1 MKRLLTALLIT
12 FCFSTIFAHD
22 MVDYL
27 YSKKV
32 VFQKEYT
39 IDSAAHPIIV
49 RLDFNSDS
57 ILNPKVASLLRS
69 TTAQRIDFVFTSY
82 AASSSFDQP
91 KLNIARLNALKALAP
106 HLFTNT
112 LTQWN
117 FIAQTKANCKEEA
130 SEMLHAFIIYPVPP
144 ASKATAAIDEKRMKY
159 FFETLSL
166 ADTCTDTVLKI
177 KFKYVETGLYKHRN
191 YVNQK
196 NIKLSPTKSKKYPY
210 ALKKQV
216 IDSSYVVEHVAC
228 ASYAIDYTPFLVNN
242 DSVVMAV
249 LNRKKE
255 WKNKIVVTDVTGS
268 MSPYTTQ
275 LLLWYKLHETE
286 KDVNQFVFFN
296 DGNMTPDDKKV
307 IGATGGIYS
316 CEGKA
321 GYAYMEKQVSKA
333 MEAGGGGDAP
343 ENNMEAL
350 LSLRHL
356 TPEQNLVMIADN
368 YAPVK
373 DIALLM
379 KFKFPVKIILCGVST
394 YINSDYLD
402 IARYTGGSIHTMESD
417 IDNLMTLK
425 EGDSIT
431 INKTKYK
438 ISEGK
443 FVLAL

>member
-1 MKRLLTALLIT
+1 MKRLLTAVLMTLY
-12 FCFSTIFAHD
+12 FSTIFADD

-32 VFQKEYT
+32 IFQKQYT

-57 ILNPKVASLLRS
+57 ILNPKVAAILKS
-69 TTAQRIDFVFTSY
+69 TTAERIDFVFTNY
-82 AASSSFDQP
+82 AASASFDQP
-91 KLNIARLNALKALAP
+91 KLNIARLNALKAIAP
-106 HLFTNT
+106 RLFTNT

-117 FIAQTKANCKEEA
+117 FIAQTKASCKEDA
-130 SEMLHAFIIYPVPP
+130 SEMLHAFVIYPTPP
-144 ASKATAAIDEKRMKY
+144 ASKATVAIDKKRMKY
-159 FFETLSL
+159 FFETLSTV
-166 ADTCTDTVLKI
+166 DTCTDTVLKI

-196 NIKLSPTKSKKYPY
+196 NIKLSPIKSKKYPY

-216 IDSSYVVEHVAC
+216 VDSSYVVVPVRC
-228 ASYAIDYTPFLVNN
+228 ASYAIDYRPFILNN

-249 LNRKKE
+249 LDRKKE

-286 KDVNQFVFFN
+286 EDVNQFVFFN
-296 DGNMTPDDKKV
+296 DGNMKPDDKKV

-321 GYAYMEKQVSKA
+321 GYDYMAKQVSKA
-333 MEAGGGGDAP
+333 MQAGCGGDAP

-356 TPEQNLVMIADN
+356 TPEQNVVMIADN
-368 YAPVK
+368 FAPVK
-373 DIALLM
+373 DLELLL
-379 KFKFPVKIILCGVST
+379 KFKFPVKIILCGVRS

-417 IDNLMTLK
+417 IENLMLLK

-431 INKTKYK
+431 INKMKYK
-438 ISEGK
+438 ISGGK

>member
-1 MKRLLTALLIT
+1 MKRLLTAVFFTCL
-12 FCFSTIFAHD
+12 FSSIFAD
-22 MVDYL
+22 DFVDYL

-32 VFQKEYT
+32 IFQKEYK

-57 ILNPKVASLLRS
+57 ILNPKVAAILKS

-82 AASSSFDQP
+82 AASNSFDQP
-91 KLNIARLNALKALAP
+91 TLNIARLNALKAIAP
-106 HLFTNT
+106 RLFTNT
-112 LTQWN
+112 LTQWT
-117 FIAQTKANCKEEA
+117 FIAQTKASCKEEA
-130 SEMLHAFIIYPVPP
+130 SEMLHAFIIYPTPP
-144 ASKATAAIDEKRMKY
+144 VSVESIKSDKRTMTR
-159 FFETLSL
+159 FFETLSA
-166 ADTCTDTVLKI
+166 ADTCTDTVLKL

-216 IDSSYVVEHVAC
+216 VDSSYAVEHVRC

-249 LNRKKE
+249 LDRKKE

-296 DGNMTPDDKKV
+296 DGNMTPDEKKV
-307 IGATGGIYS
+307 IAATGGIYS

-333 MEAGGGGDAP
+333 MQAGCGGDAP

-356 TPEQNLVMIADN
+356 TPEQNVVMIADN
-368 YAPVK
+368 FAPVK
-373 DIALLM
+373 DLELLL
-379 KFKFPVKIILCGVST
+379 KFKFPVKIILCGVRS

-417 IDNLMTLK
+417 IENLMLLK

-431 INKTKYK
+431 INKMKYK
-438 ISEGK
+438 ISGGK